1 MNSSLCSFSE
11 KTPPYQFS
19 LRCEDSLSSGH
30 AAGTAEN
37 MRMESSLIG
46 LIVSSVMYL
55 RAGRSIHRF
64 VRAGSTNRS
73 DDRVI
78 IGDDAD
84 KLGAPLDFALRRS
97 MGQLSHPG
105 R

>member
-19 LRCEDSLSSGH
+19 LRYGDSINSGH
-30 AAGTAEN
+30 AAGTVEN
-37 MRMESSLIG
+37 MRMESSIIG

-64 VRAGSTNRS
+64 VRAGLTNGS

-97 MGQLSHPG
+97 MG
-105 R
+105 